1 MLDYFTYCINDAVE
15 NIEWLKKRDMIDMFW
30 YEDSIHNIYFY
41 LDLLQTEPDFESY
54 DYWL

>member
-30 YEDSIHNIYFY
+30 YKDSIHNIYFY

-54 DYWL
+54 DY